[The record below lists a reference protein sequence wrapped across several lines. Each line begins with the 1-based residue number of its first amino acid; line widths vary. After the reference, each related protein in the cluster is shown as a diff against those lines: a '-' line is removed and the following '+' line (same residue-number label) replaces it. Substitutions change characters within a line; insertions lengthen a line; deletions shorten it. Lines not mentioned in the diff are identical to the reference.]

1 MLDVITPSF
10 ENLTSQDFFTEKEI
24 SQKEVTYPRIASLNH
39 NSFPQ
44 VGYPTTTNTRWKVPL
59 EGGAKAD
66 PLEVFG
72 VILYLPDKFPR
83 KYYMS
88 QNTKLP
94 PDCSSP
100 DGVWG
105 GGRRKFE
112 GGLLDEGVRPCA
124 SCPLNG
130 IGTPCKA
137 TAPIYF
143 LMLDPQTMSVAK
155 RSYKITIPRTS
166 IKVLANYSDTLLLD
180 EGLDVQAVLTS
191 FTLKTTKGKV
201 ADYPELI
208 LKSAHVFDPES
219 AELFRRYANALT
231 ELINRMRDN
240 QALELE
246 AQYIAPS
253 ALLPAPSVPLLST
266 TPDDVDFRRYFSAKV
281 KEFVGIETI
290 DAQGNFLALEHKTVL
305 AAFPKLTSLE
315 FDSLQAKWG
324 KPSEKALERYPNLPK
339 NHIGAAALVLV
350 AQWHETQK
358 LQSVTSVGAGV
369 EEEDEECPF

>member
-1 MLDVITPSF
+1 MPQAQTLSF
-10 ENLTSQDFFTEKEI
+10 DKLTAQAFFTAKELE
-24 SQKEVTYPRIASLNH
+24 QKEATYPRIASLNH

-44 VGYPTTTNTRWKVPL
+44 IAYPGTTDIRWKWLL
-59 EGGAKAD
+59 EGGGKSD

-88 QNTKLP
+88 QNTTLP

-105 GGRRKFE
+105 NGRRIFE

-143 LMLDPQTMSVAK
+143 LLLDPETMTAAK
-155 RSYKITIPRTS
+155 RPYRITVPRTS
-166 IKVLANYSDTLLLD
+166 LKVLSAYTDRLLLD
-180 EGLDVQAVLTS
+180 EGLDVHAVLTS
-191 FTLKTTKGKV
+191 FTLKTVKGKV
-201 ADYPELI
+201 AQYPELI

-219 AELFRRYANALT
+219 AEQFRRYSLT
-231 ELINRMRDN
+231 LTGLINRMRDN

-253 ALLPAPSVPLLST
+253 ALLPAPSMPLIT
-266 TPDDVDFRRYFSAKV
+266 TPDDIDFRRYFATKV
-281 KEFVGIETI
+281 KELVGIETV
-290 DAQGNFLALEHKTVL
+290 DEQGNFLNLDHKTVL

-315 FDSLQAKWG
+315 FATLQTKWG
-324 KPSEKALERYPNLPK
+324 KPSDKALERYPNLPK
-339 NHIGAAALVLV
+339 AHIGAAALLLV

-358 LQSVTSVGAGV
+358 LQSVTPLPSAD
-369 EEEDEECPF
+369 EEEFPF